1 MLISRN
7 EMYEYYFYGINHFI
21 VKCIDIRHYL
31 SVDLLSRD
39 YQFDTLFTIYF
50 WCFLGSVYCILTENS
65 SDWVRGGK
73 NENICFKWNLFTSS
87 TKIYFPQ
94 YFDSCSDCPVCNS
107 AKNSVGNK
115 WILNLIN
122 MKSKLIHTH
131 LKMSQQNETII
142 HYLSNNMWNFV

>member
-7 EMYEYYFYGINHFI
+7 EMYYFYGINHFI
-21 VKCIDIRHYL
+21 VKCIDIRDYL
-31 SVDLLSRD
+31 SVELLSRD

-50 WCFLGSVYCILTENS
+50 WCLHWIQSVYTDEEFIWL
-65 SDWVRGGK
+65 RGGK
-73 NENICFKWNLFTSS
+73 NENICFKNE
-87 TKIYFPQ
+87 I
-94 YFDSCSDCPVCNS
+94 CSHQAPKHIFQSISIHALIAPVCTI

-142 HYLSNNMWNFV
+142 HYFI